1 MIELKKDNI
10 HRVVETDEEAK
21 MLMNKGFILV
31 DTSNIYNTDGIS
43 NTDNI
48 DYGKLNIKELKKIA
62 KEKGLAYSKLSKE
75 ELIKLL
81 KK

>member
-31 DTSNIYNTDGIS
+31 DISNISNEDKKS
-43 NTDNI
+43 NTDI
-48 DYGKLNIKELKKIA
+48 DYLKLSIKELKKIA

-81 KK
+81 KSS

>member
-10 HRVVETDEEAK
+10 HRIVETDEEAK

-31 DTSNIYNTDGIS
+31 DTSNTD
-43 NTDNI
+43 DK
-48 DYGKLNIKELKKIA
+48 DYKKINIKELRKIA

>member
-31 DTSNIYNTDGIS
+31 DISNISNEDKKS
-43 NTDNI
+43 NTDI
-48 DYGKLNIKELKKIA
+48 DYLKLSIKELKKIA

-75 ELIKLL
+75 ELIKLF

>member
-31 DTSNIYNTDGIS
+31 DTSNTD
-43 NTDNI
+43 DK
-48 DYGKLNIKELKKIA
+48 DYKKINIKELRKIA
-62 KEKGLAYSKLSKE
+62 KEKGLANYSKLNKE
-75 ELIKLL
+75 ELIELL
-81 KK
+81 NR

>member
-31 DTSNIYNTDGIS
+31 DTSNISNENKKS
-43 NTDNI
+43 NTDI
-48 DYGKLNIKELKKIA
+48 DYLKLRIKELKKIA

>member
-31 DTSNIYNTDGIS
+31 DTSNISNEDKKS
-43 NTDNI
+43 NTDI
-48 DYGKLNIKELKKIA
+48 DYLKLSIKELKKIA

>member
-31 DTSNIYNTDGIS
+31 DTSNISNEDKKTNTD
-43 NTDNI
+43 I
-48 DYGKLNIKELKKIA
+48 DYLKLSIKELKKIA

>member
-10 HRVVETDEEAK
+10 HKIVETDEEAK

-31 DTSNIYNTDGIS
+31 DTSNISNEDKKS
-43 NTDNI
+43 NTDI
-48 DYGKLNIKELKKIA
+48 DYLKLSIKELKKIA

>member
-31 DTSNIYNTDGIS
+31 DISNISNEDKKS
-43 NTDNI
+43 NTDI
-48 DYGKLNIKELKKIA
+48 DYLKLSIKELKKIA

>member
-1 MIELKKDNI
+1 MYELKKDNI

-43 NTDNI
+43 NADNI
-48 DYGKLNIKELKKIA
+48 DYEKLNIKELKK
-62 KEKGLAYSKLSKE
+62 KKKK
-75 ELIKLL
+75 KKL
-81 KK
+81 KKVRINFLSFLF